1 MSCVLDAS
9 ALLAFLQD
17 EPGAVAVE
25 QALSGS
31 LLSSVNW
38 SEVVQKSLV
47 SGVDV
52 CGMRQDVEALGVAIL
67 PFTTEEAEHA
77 ADLWPKT
84 RRLGLSLGDH
94 ACLALALRTGSWVLT
109 ADRAWE
115 NLQLDLAIQVIR

>member
-52 CGMRQDVEALGVAIL
+52 CGMRQDVEALGVAI
-67 PFTTEEAEHA
+67 
-77 ADLWPKT
+77 
-84 RRLGLSLGDH
+84 
-94 ACLALALRTGSWVLT
+94 
-109 ADRAWE
+109 
-115 NLQLDLAIQVIR
+115 QVIR